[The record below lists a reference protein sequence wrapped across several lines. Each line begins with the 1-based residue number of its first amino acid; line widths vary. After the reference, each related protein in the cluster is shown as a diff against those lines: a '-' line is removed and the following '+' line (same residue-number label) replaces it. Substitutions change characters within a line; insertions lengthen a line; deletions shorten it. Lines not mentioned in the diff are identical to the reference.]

1 MSFAQWILI
10 GIATVALVI
19 GVSLLFA
26 RIAAFNESELES
38 NPQDVI
44 DSARAQLAEGQDYAP
59 DDSLRNALGEKTN
72 PRERAISE
80 R

>member
-26 RIAAFNESELES
+26 RIAAFNESEPSDDERMDSIKSALKE
-38 NPQDVI
+38 DV
-44 DSARAQLAEGQDYAP
+44 AGVRLVKRRHVRAGSIEQ
-59 DDSLRNALGEKTN
+59 
-72 PRERAISE
+72 
-80 R
+80 